1 MKSITKSISVLIA
14 MLVIAIGAIS
24 PASAHVDVVS
34 TNPAADSVVNA
45 PMSEISITFSEPPIL
60 EGSAISISNQDG
72 SVVTAEDLQIDGSTI
87 FVPWPSEIVTGDV
100 TVNYRAAADDG
111 HIVEGTFSFTYTAS
125 AESGL
130 PSEEPSPEVSA
141 LATEM
146 PTVIASPMPILLD
159 EELGEQPESKTWIYV
174 GIGSFLV
181 IAGGWIVLRR
191 RK

>member
-24 PASAHVDVVS
+24 PASAHVDVVG

-146 PTVIASPMPILLD
+146 PTVVASPMPILLD